1 MHFIDKTPVCSHF
14 LSNTGPANPIIT
26 NTDGTHLPCDVAAE
40 TSSHSLCCLLQY
52 SIIKINAGAPFY
64 TENSISF
71 IYYHWVN
78 THTWFFVVVFS
89 FLFPNPQQM
98 MYFLCKHTSIP
109 NLFLESLPLSCVPL
123 VGMSPLCFL
132 FTLFFNLVQKY
143 AHFDLQTHHCYNADL
158 GWVEIG
164 FYHLYKRHRKYYK
177 NCTSIPILL

>member
-40 TSSHSLCCLLQY
+40 TSSHSLWCLLQY

-64 TENSISF
+64 TENSIWLRLFTTTGSILILDF
-71 IYYHWVN
+71 LLL
-78 THTWFFVVVFS
+78 FFS

-109 NLFLESLPLSCVPL
+109 NLFLESLPLSSVPL

-132 FTLFFNLVQKY
+132 FTLFFNLVPLATQN
-143 AHFDLQTHHCYNADL
+143 AEICTFWSANSPLLQCRPWLSGNSVL
-158 GWVEIG
+158 S
-164 FYHLYKRHRKYYK
+164 
-177 NCTSIPILL
+177 SI